1 MAMVLHDLD
10 HLVETV
16 ASDVVR
22 WRRHLHQHPELSF
35 EERKTAQFVYHTLQA
50 FGGFELTR
58 PTRTSVVARLI
69 GSAPGGVVAL
79 RADMDALPIQE
90 ENEFEFVSQNPGVMH
105 ACGHDGHT
113 AVLLAVAKVLSR
125 MREEVAGEVRFIF
138 QHAEE
143 VYPGGA
149 QELVDLG
156 VLKGVDA
163 VLGLHLWAPLPCGQV
178 ALKPGHLMAAPD
190 TFYLTVR
197 GQGGHAAQP
206 HLTVDPITVAA
217 QVITNLQHVVSRY
230 NDPLDP
236 LVLSVT
242 QIAGGSTTN
251 VIPNEVQLSGTV
263 RSFKQELRESAPVWM
278 ERVIRGVTEAHG
290 ADYEFRY
297 EYGYRPV
304 VNDEKLTQT
313 LRQTLTRVFGPGVV
327 VDAVQ
332 TMGGEDFSAYQQAAP
347 GTFFF
352 VGAGNPDK
360 GIRYP
365 HHHPRFTVDEAAL
378 PIAVKAMLAGALR
391 VLETASTRT
400 DRTEA

>member
-1 MAMVLHDLD
+1 MAVVLQDLD

-16 ASDVVR
+16 TSDVVR
-22 WRRHLHQHPELSF
+22 WRRHLHQHPELSY

-50 FGGFELTR
+50 FGGFELSR

-69 GSAPGGVVAL
+69 GSQPGGVVAL

-113 AVLLAVAKVLSR
+113 AALLAVAKILSR
-125 MREEVAGEVRFIF
+125 MRDEVPGEIRFIF

-143 VYPGGA
+143 VFPGGA

-156 VLKGVDA
+156 VLEGVDA
-163 VLGLHLWAPLPCGQV
+163 VLGLHLWAPLPVGQIAV
-178 ALKPGHLMAAPD
+178 KSGHLMAAPD
-190 TFYLTVR
+190 TFYLTIR

-206 HLTVDPITVAA
+206 HLTVDPITIAA
-217 QVITNLQHVVSRY
+217 QVITNLQHVASRY
-230 NDPLDP
+230 NDPLEP

-242 QIAGGSTTN
+242 QISGGTATN
-251 VIPNEVQLSGTV
+251 VIPNQVEMSGTV
-263 RSFKQELRESAPVWM
+263 RSFKQDLRETVPVWM
-278 ERVIRGVTEAHG
+278 ERIVRGVTEAHG
-290 ADYEFRY
+290 AAYEFRY

-304 VNDEKLTQT
+304 VNDERLTQT
-313 LRQTLTRVFGPGVV
+313 LRQTLLRVFGPSVV
-327 VDAVQ
+327 VEAIP

-360 GIRYP
+360 GITYP
-365 HHHPRFTVDEAAL
+365 HHHARFTVDEAAL

-391 VLETASTRT
+391 AAGAFAA
-400 DRTEA
+400 DR